1 MAKIIANDIYKT
13 GNILRYA
20 TPQAWVEAVMDDFDT
35 FLQDHAAAEKKA
47 SGMAMSMISHYPDR
61 IKLIEAMTELAVE
74 ELSHF
79 REVVKWL
86 HRRNLTLTADSKDHY
101 VIAMRQHM
109 RNGTEVYLLDRL
121 IIAAVIEARGCERF
135 GLIAEA
141 LTFGPLQHFYR
152 AITRSEYRHYA
163 LFIELAYEYFPT
175 DTVDKRL
182 DFILDTEADIAAQ
195 LDIQA
200 ALH

>member
-1 MAKIIANDIYKT
+1 MSTIISNETDET
-13 GNILRYA
+13 GNILRYT
-20 TPQAWVEAVMDDFDT
+20 TPNTWVETVMADFDT

-47 SGMAMSMISHYPDR
+47 SSMAMSMTSHYPDR

-135 GLIAEA
+135 GLVAEA
-141 LTFGPLQHFYR
+141 LAAGPLQDFYR

-163 LFIELAYEYFPT
+163 LFIELAHEYFSA
-175 DTVDKRL
+175 DTVNERL
-182 DFILDTEADIAAQ
+182 DFILDAEADIAAQ

>member
-1 MAKIIANDIYKT
+1 MSEIIPTQADEISKV
-13 GNILRYA
+13 LRHT
-20 TPQAWVEAVMDDFDT
+20 TPQAWVDAVMANFNT

-47 SGMAMSMISHYPDR
+47 SSMAMSMISHYPDK

-86 HRRNLTLTADSKDHY
+86 HRRHLTLTADSKDHY

-109 RNGTEVYLLDRL
+109 RNGSEVYLLDRL

-135 GLIAEA
+135 GLVATA
-141 LTFGPLQHFYR
+141 LPAGPLQHFYR
-152 AITRSEYRHYA
+152 AITRSEYRHYE
-163 LFIELAYEYFPT
+163 LFIELAYEYFPV
-175 DTVDKRL
+175 DTVNERL
-182 DFILDTEADIAAQ
+182 DFVLNAEAEIAAQ